1 MILTSSKEKGQV
13 ASILMTKVC
22 ESKWKI
28 KIFLGVFLTHL
39 EFHFLS
45 DVALQES
52 TFCICVH
59 RLTQLLCSVPMKILR
74 TNSVF
79 SVIFCSNYQ

>member
-13 ASILMTKVC
+13 ASILMTKIC

-52 TFCICVH
+52 TFMYMC
-59 RLTQLLCSVPMKILR
+59 TQTHTTFMLCSHENF
-74 TNSVF
+74 TNKLGF
-79 SVIFCSNYQ
+79 QCNFL

>member
-13 ASILMTKVC
+13 ASILMTKIC

-45 DVALQES
+45 DVAFRSL
-52 TFCICVH
+52 H
-59 RLTQLLCSVPMKILR
+59 SVYVYTDSHNFYALFP
-74 TNSVF
+74 
-79 SVIFCSNYQ
+79 